1 MWQTIER
8 DLKEVLDP
16 HYYRKKYENMSELNA
31 KLRRENKINANTYV
45 DEKTG
50 RISLKIPLIKP
61 NYGFEKKMTRKTA
74 KVNYECNKF
83 IFKNIF

>member
-1 MWQTIER
+1 
-8 DLKEVLDP
+8 
-16 HYYRKKYENMSELNA
+16 MSELNA

-61 NYGFEKKMTRKTA
+61 NYGFEKKMTRKAA